1 MSAGYAVLDRRSVV
15 AVTGEDRKAFLQGL
29 VSNDMLRVTP
39 DHAAYALFLTPQ
51 GKFLHD
57 FTVVESDAVEPDADS
72 SAALLLDPE
81 TDRRADLLR
90 RLKMYKLRS
99 KIALEDRAEALHVA
113 VAFGDGALAALGLP
127 AEPGAARPFGG
138 GVAFTDPRLPAL
150 GARLFLPMEGLVD
163 GIAALEAAG
172 LVRRDAA
179 EYDRL
184 RLSLGVPDGTNDLI
198 PEKSIPLENRM
209 DALNAISWDKGC
221 YMGQEL
227 TARTK
232 YRALIKKK
240 LFPAAI
246 DGPMPEPGTPV
257 TLDGKEAGEIRSVRD
272 GAALALLRLEEVQ
285 RAAENGLSF
294 QAGPATLTP
303 REPGWDVTTKG

>member
-1 MSAGYAVLDRRSVV
+1 MSAGYAVLDRRNVV
-15 AVTGEDRKAFLQGL
+15 AVSGEDRKAFLQGL
-29 VSNDMLRVTP
+29 VSNDVLRVTP

-57 FTVVESDAVEPDADS
+57 FTLVESGSGEDAV
-72 SAALLLDPE
+72 LLLDPE

-99 KIALEDRAEALHVA
+99 KITLEDRADQLRVA
-113 VAFGDGALAALGLP
+113 VAFGDGALEALGLP
-127 AEPGAARPFGG
+127 AEPGATRPFGG
-138 GVAFTDPRLPAL
+138 GIAFTDPRLPAL
-150 GARLFLPMEGLVD
+150 GARLFLPAEGLAVL
-163 GIAALEAAG
+163 GATG
-172 LVRRDAA
+172 LAPGDVA

-184 RLSLGVPDGTNDLI
+184 RLSLGVPDGTLDLI
-198 PEKSIPLENRM
+198 PEKSIPLESRM

-240 LFPAAI
+240 LFPVTV
-246 DGPMPEPGTPV
+246 DGALPEAGTPV
-257 TLDGKEAGEIRSVRD
+257 TLDGKDVGEVRSGRD
-272 GAALALLRLEEVQ
+272 GAALALLRLEDVQ
-285 RAAENGLSF
+285 HAAGTGLTF
-294 QAGPATLTP
+294 QAGAATLTP
-303 REPGWDVTTKG
+303 REPAWDPTTKG

>member
-1 MSAGYAVLDRRSVV
+1 MSAGYAVLDQRSVV
-15 AVTGEDRKAFLQGL
+15 AVSGEDRKAFLQGL
-29 VSNDMLRVTP
+29 VSNDVLRVTP

-57 FTVVESDAVEPDADS
+57 FSLVESGAESD
-72 SAALLLDPE
+72 AALLLDPE

-99 KIALEDRAEALHVA
+99 KIALEDRAEQLRVV
-113 VAFGDGALAALGLP
+113 VAFGDGALEALGLP
-127 AEPGAARPFGG
+127 AEQGAARSFAG

-150 GARLFLPMEGLVD
+150 GARLFLPAHGL
-163 GIAALEAAG
+163 AALEAAG
-172 LVRRDAA
+172 LTPGEAA
-179 EYDRL
+179 DYDRL
-184 RLSLGVPDGTNDLI
+184 RLALGVPDGTLDLI
-198 PEKSIPLENRM
+198 PEKSIPLESRM

-240 LFPAAI
+240 LFPVTI
-246 DGPMPEPGTPV
+246 DGPAPDAGTPV
-257 TLDGKEAGEIRSVRD
+257 TLDGKEAGEVRSSRD
-272 GAALALLRLEEVQ
+272 GAAIALLRLEDVQ
-285 RAAENGLSF
+285 RAAGNGLTF
-294 QAGPATLTP
+294 QAGPAALTP
-303 REPGWDVTTKG
+303 REPGWDHTTKG

>member
-1 MSAGYAVLDRRSVV
+1 MSAGYAVLGQRSVV
-15 AVTGEDRKAFLQGL
+15 AVSGEDRKAFLQGL
-29 VSNDMLRVTP
+29 VSNDVLRVTP

-57 FTVVESDAVEPDADS
+57 FTLVESGSGED
-72 SAALLLDPE
+72 AALLLDPE

-99 KIALEDRAEALHVA
+99 KIALEDRAEQLRVV
-113 VAFGDGALAALGLP
+113 VAFGDGALEALGLP
-127 AEPGAARPFGG
+127 AEPGAALPFGG

-150 GARLFLPMEGLVD
+150 GVRLFLPAD

-172 LVRRDAA
+172 LAKRDTTD
-179 EYDRL
+179 YDRL
-184 RLSLGVPDGTNDLI
+184 RLSLGVPDGTLDLI
-198 PEKSIPLENRM
+198 PEKSIPLESRM

-240 LFPAAI
+240 LFPATI
-246 DGPMPEPGTPV
+246 DGPVPEIGTPV
-257 TLDGKEAGEIRSVRD
+257 TLDGKEAGEVRSGRD
-272 GAALALLRLEEVQ
+272 GAALALLRLEDVQ
-285 RAAENGLSF
+285 RAAETGLTF
-294 QAGPATLTP
+294 QAGSATLTP
-303 REPGWDVTTKG
+303 REPGWDHTTKG

>member
-29 VSNDMLRVTP
+29 VSNDMLRITP
-39 DHAAYALFLTPQ
+39 DRAAYALFLTPQ

-57 FTVVESDAVEPDADS
+57 FSVVESGADAA
-72 SAALLLDPE
+72 AALLLDPE

-99 KIALEDRAEALHVA
+99 KIALEDRAETLRVV
-113 VAFGDGALAALGLP
+113 VAFGDGALTALGLP
-127 AEPGAARPFGG
+127 AEPGTARPFGG
-138 GVAFTDPRLPAL
+138 GIAFTDPRLPAL
-150 GARLFLPMEGLVD
+150 GARLFLPVEGPMEA
-163 GIAALEAAG
+163 ISALEAAG
-172 LVRRDAA
+172 LTRQDAA
-179 EYDRL
+179 AYDRL
-184 RLSLGVPDGTNDLI
+184 RLSLGVPDGTGELI

-240 LFPAAI
+240 LFPATI
-246 DGPMPEPGTPV
+246 DGPAPEPGTSV
-257 TLDGKEAGEIRSVRD
+257 TLDGKDAGEIRSVRD
-272 GAALALLRLEEVQ
+272 GSALALLRLEEVQ
-285 RAAENGLSF
+285 RAAENGLRF
-294 QAGPATLTP
+294 QAGAATLTP
-303 REPGWDVTTKG
+303 NEPDWDPTTKG

>member
-15 AVTGEDRKAFLQGL
+15 AVTGEDRKTFLQGL

-39 DHAAYALFLTPQ
+39 DRAAYALFLTPQ

-57 FTVVESDAVEPDADS
+57 FTIVESEAVESDSA
-72 SAALLLDPE
+72 AALLLDPE

-99 KIALEDRAEALHVA
+99 KIALEDRAEALRVV

-138 GVAFTDPRLPAL
+138 GIAVTDPRLPAL
-150 GARLFLPMEGLVD
+150 GARLFLPAEG
-163 GIAALEAAG
+163 IPALEAAG

-184 RLSLGVPDGTNDLI
+184 RLSLGVPDGTGELI

-246 DGPMPEPGTPV
+246 DGPTPEPGTPV
-257 TLDGKEAGEIRSVRD
+257 TLDGKEAGEIRSARD

-285 RAAENGLSF
+285 RAAKNGLSF
-294 QAGPATLTP
+294 QAGAATLTP
-303 REPGWDVTTKG
+303 QEPDWDVTTKG